1 MIPILYKST
10 ETGFT
15 SNGLGRLSDA
25 ISCTVE
31 EERNGAYEL
40 TMEYPVYG
48 VHYKDL
54 QNTRII
60 VAVPSDGA
68 DRQPFDIYDISRPIS
83 GRVTV
88 KARHIS
94 YRLSR
99 IPTYS
104 KNPDETSGTAALAL
118 QRLKSEALENCPFD
132 FWTDQNSQ
140 GSYST
145 PAPASIRSRLG
156 GVTGSILDCFG
167 GEYEWDG
174 WTVKLW
180 KARGSETSVVLRYGK
195 NITDITQEESIESTV
210 TGVLPY
216 WHKDA
221 ESDTAAQT
229 VVGSIVYAENADK
242 YPYHMT
248 MVLDCSQDFQTAPT
262 TGQLAAKAQTY
273 IKANNIGVPD
283 VSITLSFVALWQS
296 EEYKTLAAL
305 ERVHLCDILRV
316 EFPALG
322 VSATAKVV
330 KTTYNV
336 LKDRYDSIEIGNAR
350 TNLADQIT
358 GTSRDTEIRQKQ
370 SLSFL
375 QEALARST
383 KLIQGGL
390 GGHVIINTDG
400 DGKPNELL
408 IMDTDDTK
416 TASKVL
422 RINMNG
428 IGFSTKGYEGPFSTA
443 WTIDGVFNADY
454 INAGTIRANLI
465 KTGLLQDRKG
475 NNYWNLDTGE
485 FRLRSVAVADDW
497 NSVLEELHK
506 YSDDAADTARKDA
519 EERAEVLA
527 KNASDLANAVQQE
540 VDKKVQVFYAATAP
554 TSDMDTGDLWLD
566 TDDNKMYR
574 YNGSSWVSV
583 QDSQIQAALKA
594 ANSAQ
599 ATADTKIVC
608 TASATT
614 PTGAT
619 DGDLWIQ
626 TSDRTNSDGSIK
638 TYSGSIWRYSTS
650 DKEWHTWFDTRAD
663 ALANTAESNAKA
675 YADSQDSALNT
686 TIMNSLTQQEIFNRL
701 TNGGAEQGIYLKNGK
716 LYINGTYLK
725 TGTLDAGLIKTG
737 SLLVGGTNKVSKVL
751 LYNSSNIN
759 FGSIDDR
766 GILVGGTDKLSGDT
780 TYLNLR
786 PGLFK
791 GMSITSVNPSTY
803 APSDGVAI
811 GTPGIVVGESSVVFP
826 IEVNSKAV
834 TISPSAI
841 SLTGNTMADVMIDLD
856 RTKGLH
862 VHSGLSKSGILDTKD
877 YGTRELYCYEMASP
891 TYGDIGEG
899 EVGDDGASYVQL
911 DPVFSECILTD
922 QYQVFLQ
929 PYGDGKC
936 YVAERHSTYFVVKG
950 TAGLSFGWE
959 LKAKNRDYNL
969 KRLNTFDPTKASKDD
984 TNYGGQAMNHIE
996 QITKERSQTS

>member
-1 MIPILYKST
+1 MIPILYEST
-10 ETGFT
+10 ETEFT

-25 ISCTVE
+25 ISCIVE

-40 TMEYPVYG
+40 TMEYPIHG

-54 QNTRII
+54 QNMRVIS
-60 VAVPSDGA
+60 AVPSDGKE
-68 DRQPFDIYDISRPIS
+68 RQPFDIYDISRPIS
-83 GRVTV
+83 GKVTV

-118 QRLKSEALENCPFD
+118 QRLKSEALESCPFE
-132 FWTDQNSQ
+132 FWTDQDSR

-296 EEYKTLAAL
+296 EEYKALAVL
-305 ERVHLCDILRV
+305 ERVHLCDTLRV

-330 KTTYNV
+330 KTTYNA

-443 WTIDGVFNADY
+443 WTIDGVFNADF
-454 INAGTIRANLI
+454 INTGTIRANLI
-465 KTGLLQDRKG
+465 RTGTLKVGGTKKVDQMLLYDSYNKQSGYIGSEGIYVTGKWINTDKDPDVYIDMRAQLIGGMAISAAADRKG
-475 NNYWNLDTGE
+475 KCCAFSKDEILVKNNDSTLSWGL
-485 FRLRSVAVADDW
+485 
-497 NSVLEELHK
+497 NSNTTSMK
-506 YSDDAADTARKDA
+506 YNGLWINGPNGVNDILIYLDA
-519 EERAEVLA
+519 E
-527 KNASDLANAVQQE
+527 
-540 VDKKVQVFYAATAP
+540 
-554 TSDMDTGDLWLD
+554 W
-566 TDDNKMYR
+566 
-574 YNGSSWVSV
+574 
-583 QDSQIQAALKA
+583 
-594 ANSAQ
+594 
-599 ATADTKIVC
+599 
-608 TASATT
+608 
-614 PTGAT
+614 
-619 DGDLWIQ
+619 
-626 TSDRTNSDGSIK
+626 
-638 TYSGSIWRYSTS
+638 
-650 DKEWHTWFDTRAD
+650 
-663 ALANTAESNAKA
+663 
-675 YADSQDSALNT
+675 
-686 TIMNSLTQQEIFNRL
+686 
-701 TNGGAEQGIYLKNGK
+701 
-716 LYINGTYLK
+716 
-725 TGTLDAGLIKTG
+725 GL
-737 SLLVGGTNKVSKVL
+737 
-751 LYNSSNIN
+751 
-759 FGSIDDR
+759 
-766 GILVGGTDKLSGDT
+766 
-780 TYLNLR
+780 
-786 PGLFK
+786 
-791 GMSITSVNPSTY
+791 
-803 APSDGVAI
+803 GV
-811 GTPGIVVGESSVVFP
+811 
-826 IEVNSKAV
+826 K
-834 TISPSAI
+834 
-841 SLTGNTMADVMIDLD
+841 
-856 RTKGLH
+856 
-862 VHSGLSKSGILDTKD
+862 SGLNKSGIVETKN
-877 YGTRELYCYEMASP
+877 YGTRALYCYEMASP

-899 EVGDDGASYVQL
+899 EIGEDGSEYIQI
-911 DPVFSECILTD
+911 DPVLSECILTD

-929 PYGDGKC
+929 PYGNGKC
-936 YVAERHSTYFVVKG
+936 YIAERKSTYFVVSG
-950 TAGLSFGWE
+950 EPGLKFGWE
-959 LKAKNRDYNL
+959 IKAKNRDYNMN
-969 KRLNTFDPTKASKDD
+969 RLSVFDYTRPEKDETDYAGKAV
-984 TNYGGQAMNHIE
+984 NHIE

>member
-1 MIPILYKST
+1 MIPILYEST
-10 ETGFT
+10 ETEFT

-25 ISCTVE
+25 ISCIVE

-40 TMEYPVYG
+40 TMEYPIHG

-54 QNTRII
+54 QNMRVIS
-60 VAVPSDGA
+60 AVPSDGKE
-68 DRQPFDIYDISRPIS
+68 RQPFDIYDISRPIS
-83 GRVTV
+83 GKVTV

-118 QRLKSEALENCPFD
+118 QRLKSEALESCPFE
-132 FWTDQNSQ
+132 FWTDQDSQ

-195 NITDITQEESIESTV
+195 NITDITQEESIENTV

-296 EEYKTLAAL
+296 EEYKALAVL
-305 ERVHLCDILRV
+305 ERVHLCDTLRV

-330 KTTYNV
+330 KTTYNA

-443 WTIDGVFNADY
+443 WTIDGVFNADF

-465 KTGLLQDRKG
+465 RTGTLKVGGTEKVDQMLLYDSYNKQSGYIGSEGIYVTGKWINTDKDPDVYIEMRAQLIGGMAISAAADRKG
-475 NNYWNLDTGE
+475 KCCAFSEDEILVKNNDSTLSWG
-485 FRLRSVAVADDW
+485 
-497 NSVLEELHK
+497 LESNTTSMK
-506 YSDDAADTARKDA
+506 YNGLWINGPNGVNDILIYLDA
-519 EERAEVLA
+519 E
-527 KNASDLANAVQQE
+527 
-540 VDKKVQVFYAATAP
+540 
-554 TSDMDTGDLWLD
+554 W
-566 TDDNKMYR
+566 
-574 YNGSSWVSV
+574 
-583 QDSQIQAALKA
+583 
-594 ANSAQ
+594 
-599 ATADTKIVC
+599 
-608 TASATT
+608 
-614 PTGAT
+614 
-619 DGDLWIQ
+619 
-626 TSDRTNSDGSIK
+626 
-638 TYSGSIWRYSTS
+638 
-650 DKEWHTWFDTRAD
+650 
-663 ALANTAESNAKA
+663 
-675 YADSQDSALNT
+675 
-686 TIMNSLTQQEIFNRL
+686 
-701 TNGGAEQGIYLKNGK
+701 
-716 LYINGTYLK
+716 
-725 TGTLDAGLIKTG
+725 GL
-737 SLLVGGTNKVSKVL
+737 
-751 LYNSSNIN
+751 
-759 FGSIDDR
+759 
-766 GILVGGTDKLSGDT
+766 
-780 TYLNLR
+780 
-786 PGLFK
+786 
-791 GMSITSVNPSTY
+791 
-803 APSDGVAI
+803 GV
-811 GTPGIVVGESSVVFP
+811 
-826 IEVNSKAV
+826 K
-834 TISPSAI
+834 
-841 SLTGNTMADVMIDLD
+841 
-856 RTKGLH
+856 
-862 VHSGLSKSGILDTKD
+862 SGLNKSGIVETKN
-877 YGTRELYCYEMASP
+877 YGTRALYCYEMASP

-899 EVGDDGASYVQL
+899 EIGEDGSEYIQI
-911 DPVFSECILTD
+911 DPVLSECILTD

-929 PYGDGKC
+929 PYGNGKC
-936 YVAERHSTYFVVKG
+936 YIAERKSTYFVVSG
-950 TAGLSFGWE
+950 EPGLKFGWE
-959 LKAKNRDYNL
+959 IKAKNRDYNMN
-969 KRLNTFDPTKASKDD
+969 RLSVFDYTRPEKDETDYAGKAV
-984 TNYGGQAMNHIE
+984 NHIE
-996 QITKERSQTS
+996 QITKERRQT

>member
-1 MIPILYKST
+1 MIPILYEST
-10 ETGFT
+10 ETEFT

-25 ISCTVE
+25 ISCIVE

-40 TMEYPVYG
+40 TMEYPIHG

-54 QNTRII
+54 QNMRVIS
-60 VAVPSDGA
+60 AVPSDGKE
-68 DRQPFDIYDISRPIS
+68 RQPFDIYDISRPIS
-83 GRVTV
+83 GKVTV

-118 QRLKSEALENCPFD
+118 QRLKSEALESCPFE
-132 FWTDQNSQ
+132 FWTDQDSQ

-195 NITDITQEESIESTV
+195 NITDITQEESIENTV

-296 EEYKTLAAL
+296 EEYKALAVL
-305 ERVHLCDILRV
+305 ERVHLCDTLRV

-330 KTTYNV
+330 KTTYNA

-443 WTIDGVFNADY
+443 WTIDGVFNADF

-465 KTGLLQDRKG
+465 RTGTLKVGGTEKVDQMLLYDSYNKQSG
-475 NNYWNLDTGE
+475 YIGSEGIYVTGKWINTDKDPDVYIDM
-485 FRLRSVAVADDW
+485 RAQLIGGMAISA
-497 NSVLEELHK
+497 
-506 YSDDAADTARKDA
+506 AADKKGKCCAFSED
-519 EERAEVLA
+519 EILV
-527 KNASDLANAVQQE
+527 KNNDSTLSWGLGSN
-540 VDKKVQVFYAATAP
+540 T
-554 TSDMDTGDLWLD
+554 TSM
-566 TDDNKMYR
+566 R
-574 YNGSSWVSV
+574 YNG
-583 QDSQIQAALKA
+583 
-594 ANSAQ
+594 
-599 ATADTKIVC
+599 
-608 TASATT
+608 
-614 PTGAT
+614 
-619 DGDLWIQ
+619 LWI
-626 TSDRTNSDGSIK
+626 
-638 TYSGSIWRYSTS
+638 
-650 DKEWHTWFDTRAD
+650 
-663 ALANTAESNAKA
+663 
-675 YADSQDSALNT
+675 
-686 TIMNSLTQQEIFNRL
+686 
-701 TNGGAEQGIYLKNGK
+701 NGPNGVNDILIYL
-716 LYINGTYLK
+716 
-725 TGTLDAGLIKTG
+725 DAEWGL
-737 SLLVGGTNKVSKVL
+737 
-751 LYNSSNIN
+751 
-759 FGSIDDR
+759 
-766 GILVGGTDKLSGDT
+766 
-780 TYLNLR
+780 
-786 PGLFK
+786 
-791 GMSITSVNPSTY
+791 
-803 APSDGVAI
+803 GV
-811 GTPGIVVGESSVVFP
+811 
-826 IEVNSKAV
+826 K
-834 TISPSAI
+834 
-841 SLTGNTMADVMIDLD
+841 
-856 RTKGLH
+856 
-862 VHSGLSKSGILDTKD
+862 SGLNKSGIVETKN
-877 YGTRELYCYEMASP
+877 YGTRALYCYEMASP

-899 EVGDDGASYVQL
+899 AIGEDGSEYIQI
-911 DPVFSECILTD
+911 DPVLSECILTD

-929 PYGDGKC
+929 PYGNGKC
-936 YVAERHSTYFVVKG
+936 YIAERKSTYFVVSG
-950 TAGLSFGWE
+950 EPGLKFGWE
-959 LKAKNRDYNL
+959 IKAKNRDYNMN
-969 KRLNTFDPTKASKDD
+969 RLSVFDYTRPEKDETDYAGKAV
-984 TNYGGQAMNHIE
+984 NHIE
-996 QITKERSQTS
+996 QITKERRQT

>member
-10 ETGFT
+10 ETEFT

-54 QNTRII
+54 QNARII

-145 PAPASIRSRLG
+145 PVPASIRSRLG

-167 GEYEWDG
+167 GEYEWDK

-180 KARGSETSVVLRYGK
+180 RARGSETSIVLRYGK
-195 NITDITQEESIESTV
+195 NITDITQEESIENTV

-216 WHKDA
+216 WHKEADSNA
-221 ESDTAAQT
+221 EAKT
-229 VVGSIVYAENADK
+229 VIGGIVYAANADK

-248 MVLDCSQDFQTAPT
+248 MVLDCSQEYQTAPT
-262 TGQLAAKAQTY
+262 AAQLSSRAQTY
-273 IKANNIGVPD
+273 IKSNGIGVPD
-283 VSITLSFVALWQS
+283 VSISLSFVALWQS

-443 WTIDGVFNADY
+443 WTIDGVFNADF

-465 KTGLLQDRKG
+465 KTGLLQDQQG

-626 TSDRTNSDGSIK
+626 TSDKTNSDGSIK

-650 DKEWHTWFDTRAD
+650 DKKWHTWFDTRAD

-701 TNGGAEQGIYLKNGK
+701 TNGGAEQGIYLENGK

-766 GILVGGTDKLSGDT
+766 GILVGGTDHLSGDT

-786 PGLFK
+786 PSLFK

-834 TISPSAI
+834 TISPSTI
-841 SLTGNTMADVMIDLD
+841 SLTGDTMADIRINLD
-856 RTKGLH
+856 RTEGLH
-862 VHSGLSKSGILDTKD
+862 VRSGLSKSGILDTKD
-877 YGTRELYCYEMASP
+877 YGTRALYCYEMTSP

-969 KRLNTFDPTKASKDD
+969 KRLSTFDPTKASKDD

>member
-1 MIPILYKST
+1 MIPILYEST
-10 ETGFT
+10 ETEFT

-25 ISCTVE
+25 ISCIVE

-40 TMEYPVYG
+40 TMEYPIHG

-54 QNTRII
+54 QNMRVIS
-60 VAVPSDGA
+60 AVPSDGKE
-68 DRQPFDIYDISRPIS
+68 RQPFDIYDISRPIS
-83 GRVTV
+83 GKVTV

-118 QRLKSEALENCPFD
+118 QRLKSEALESCPFE
-132 FWTDQNSQ
+132 FWTDQDSQ

-195 NITDITQEESIESTV
+195 NITDITQEESIENTV

-296 EEYKTLAAL
+296 EEYKALAVL
-305 ERVHLCDILRV
+305 ERVHLCDTLRV

-330 KTTYNV
+330 KTTYNA

-443 WTIDGVFNADY
+443 WTIDGVFNADF

-465 KTGLLQDRKG
+465 RTGTLKVGGTEKGDQMLLYDSYNKQSG
-475 NNYWNLDTGE
+475 YIGSEGIYVTGKWINTDKDPDVYIDM
-485 FRLRSVAVADDW
+485 RAQLIGGMAISA
-497 NSVLEELHK
+497 
-506 YSDDAADTARKDA
+506 AADKKGKCCAFSED
-519 EERAEVLA
+519 EILV
-527 KNASDLANAVQQE
+527 KNNDSTLSWGLGSN
-540 VDKKVQVFYAATAP
+540 T
-554 TSDMDTGDLWLD
+554 TSM
-566 TDDNKMYR
+566 R
-574 YNGSSWVSV
+574 YNG
-583 QDSQIQAALKA
+583 
-594 ANSAQ
+594 
-599 ATADTKIVC
+599 
-608 TASATT
+608 
-614 PTGAT
+614 
-619 DGDLWIQ
+619 LWI
-626 TSDRTNSDGSIK
+626 
-638 TYSGSIWRYSTS
+638 
-650 DKEWHTWFDTRAD
+650 
-663 ALANTAESNAKA
+663 
-675 YADSQDSALNT
+675 
-686 TIMNSLTQQEIFNRL
+686 
-701 TNGGAEQGIYLKNGK
+701 NGPNGVNDILIYL
-716 LYINGTYLK
+716 
-725 TGTLDAGLIKTG
+725 DAEWGL
-737 SLLVGGTNKVSKVL
+737 
-751 LYNSSNIN
+751 
-759 FGSIDDR
+759 
-766 GILVGGTDKLSGDT
+766 
-780 TYLNLR
+780 
-786 PGLFK
+786 
-791 GMSITSVNPSTY
+791 
-803 APSDGVAI
+803 GV
-811 GTPGIVVGESSVVFP
+811 
-826 IEVNSKAV
+826 K
-834 TISPSAI
+834 
-841 SLTGNTMADVMIDLD
+841 
-856 RTKGLH
+856 
-862 VHSGLSKSGILDTKD
+862 SGLNKSGIVETKN
-877 YGTRELYCYEMASP
+877 YGTRALYCYEMASP

-899 EVGDDGASYVQL
+899 EIGEDGSEYIQI
-911 DPVFSECILTD
+911 DPVLSECILTD

-929 PYGDGKC
+929 PYGNGKC
-936 YVAERHSTYFVVKG
+936 YIAERKSTYFVVSG
-950 TAGLSFGWE
+950 EPGLKFGWE
-959 LKAKNRDYNL
+959 IKAKNRDYNMN
-969 KRLNTFDPTKASKDD
+969 RLSVFDYTRPEKDETDYAGKAV
-984 TNYGGQAMNHIE
+984 NHIE
-996 QITKERSQTS
+996 QITKERRQT

>member
-1 MIPILYKST
+1 MIPILYEST
-10 ETGFT
+10 ETEFT

-25 ISCTVE
+25 ISCIVE

-40 TMEYPVYG
+40 TMEYPIHG

-54 QNTRII
+54 QNMRVIS
-60 VAVPSDGA
+60 AVPSDGKE
-68 DRQPFDIYDISRPIS
+68 RQPFDIYDISRPIS
-83 GRVTV
+83 GKVTV

-118 QRLKSEALENCPFD
+118 QRLKSEALESCPFE
-132 FWTDQNSQ
+132 FWTDQDSQ

-195 NITDITQEESIESTV
+195 NITDITQEESIENTV

-296 EEYKTLAAL
+296 EEYKALAVL
-305 ERVHLCDILRV
+305 ERVHLCDTLRV

-443 WTIDGVFNADY
+443 WTIDGVFNADF

-465 KTGLLQDRKG
+465 RTGTLKVGGTKKVDQMLLYDSYNKQSGYIGSEGIYVTGKWINTDKDPDVYIEMRAQLIGGMAISAAADRKG
-475 NNYWNLDTGE
+475 KCCAFSEDEILVKNNDSTLSWGLGSNT
-485 FRLRSVAVADDW
+485 
-497 NSVLEELHK
+497 
-506 YSDDAADTARKDA
+506 
-519 EERAEVLA
+519 
-527 KNASDLANAVQQE
+527 
-540 VDKKVQVFYAATAP
+540 
-554 TSDMDTGDLWLD
+554 TSM
-566 TDDNKMYR
+566 R
-574 YNGSSWVSV
+574 YNG
-583 QDSQIQAALKA
+583 
-594 ANSAQ
+594 
-599 ATADTKIVC
+599 
-608 TASATT
+608 
-614 PTGAT
+614 
-619 DGDLWIQ
+619 LWI
-626 TSDRTNSDGSIK
+626 
-638 TYSGSIWRYSTS
+638 
-650 DKEWHTWFDTRAD
+650 
-663 ALANTAESNAKA
+663 
-675 YADSQDSALNT
+675 
-686 TIMNSLTQQEIFNRL
+686 
-701 TNGGAEQGIYLKNGK
+701 NGPNGVNDILIYL
-716 LYINGTYLK
+716 
-725 TGTLDAGLIKTG
+725 DAEWGL
-737 SLLVGGTNKVSKVL
+737 
-751 LYNSSNIN
+751 
-759 FGSIDDR
+759 
-766 GILVGGTDKLSGDT
+766 
-780 TYLNLR
+780 
-786 PGLFK
+786 
-791 GMSITSVNPSTY
+791 
-803 APSDGVAI
+803 GV
-811 GTPGIVVGESSVVFP
+811 
-826 IEVNSKAV
+826 K
-834 TISPSAI
+834 
-841 SLTGNTMADVMIDLD
+841 
-856 RTKGLH
+856 
-862 VHSGLSKSGILDTKD
+862 SGLNKSGIVETKN
-877 YGTRELYCYEMASP
+877 YGTRALYCYEMASP

-899 EVGDDGASYVQL
+899 EIGEDGSEYIQI
-911 DPVFSECILTD
+911 DPVLSECILTD

-929 PYGDGKC
+929 PYGNGKC
-936 YVAERHSTYFVVKG
+936 YIAERKSTYFVVSG
-950 TAGLSFGWE
+950 EPGLKFGWE
-959 LKAKNRDYNL
+959 IKAKNRDYNMN
-969 KRLNTFDPTKASKDD
+969 RLSVFDYTRPEKDETDYAGKAV
-984 TNYGGQAMNHIE
+984 NHIE
-996 QITKERSQTS
+996 QITKERRQT

>member
-1 MIPILYKST
+1 MIPILYEST
-10 ETGFT
+10 ETEFT

-25 ISCTVE
+25 ISCIVE

-40 TMEYPVYG
+40 TMEYPIHG

-54 QNTRII
+54 QNMRVIS
-60 VAVPSDGA
+60 AVPSDGKE
-68 DRQPFDIYDISRPIS
+68 RQPFDIYDISRPIS
-83 GRVTV
+83 GKVTV

-118 QRLKSEALENCPFD
+118 QRLKSEALESCPFE
-132 FWTDQNSQ
+132 FWTDQDSQ

-195 NITDITQEESIESTV
+195 NITDITQEESIENTV

-296 EEYKTLAAL
+296 EEYKALAVL
-305 ERVHLCDILRV
+305 ERVHLCDTLRV

-330 KTTYNV
+330 KTTYNA

-443 WTIDGVFNADY
+443 WTIDGVFNADF

-465 KTGLLQDRKG
+465 RTGTLKVGGTEKVDQMLLYDSYNKQSGYIGSEGIYVTGKWINTDKDPDVYIDMRAQLIGGMAISAAADRKG
-475 NNYWNLDTGE
+475 KCCAFSEDEILVKNNDSTLSWGLGSNT
-485 FRLRSVAVADDW
+485 
-497 NSVLEELHK
+497 
-506 YSDDAADTARKDA
+506 
-519 EERAEVLA
+519 
-527 KNASDLANAVQQE
+527 
-540 VDKKVQVFYAATAP
+540 
-554 TSDMDTGDLWLD
+554 TSM
-566 TDDNKMYR
+566 R
-574 YNGSSWVSV
+574 YNG
-583 QDSQIQAALKA
+583 
-594 ANSAQ
+594 
-599 ATADTKIVC
+599 
-608 TASATT
+608 
-614 PTGAT
+614 
-619 DGDLWIQ
+619 LWI
-626 TSDRTNSDGSIK
+626 
-638 TYSGSIWRYSTS
+638 
-650 DKEWHTWFDTRAD
+650 
-663 ALANTAESNAKA
+663 
-675 YADSQDSALNT
+675 
-686 TIMNSLTQQEIFNRL
+686 
-701 TNGGAEQGIYLKNGK
+701 NGPNGVNDILIYL
-716 LYINGTYLK
+716 
-725 TGTLDAGLIKTG
+725 DAEWGL
-737 SLLVGGTNKVSKVL
+737 
-751 LYNSSNIN
+751 
-759 FGSIDDR
+759 
-766 GILVGGTDKLSGDT
+766 
-780 TYLNLR
+780 
-786 PGLFK
+786 
-791 GMSITSVNPSTY
+791 
-803 APSDGVAI
+803 GV
-811 GTPGIVVGESSVVFP
+811 
-826 IEVNSKAV
+826 K
-834 TISPSAI
+834 
-841 SLTGNTMADVMIDLD
+841 
-856 RTKGLH
+856 
-862 VHSGLSKSGILDTKD
+862 SGLNKSGIVETKN
-877 YGTRELYCYEMASP
+877 YGTRALYCYEMASP

-899 EVGDDGASYVQL
+899 EIGEDGSEYIQI
-911 DPVFSECILTD
+911 DPVLSECILTD

-929 PYGDGKC
+929 PYGNGKC
-936 YVAERHSTYFVVKG
+936 YIAERKSTYFVVSG
-950 TAGLSFGWE
+950 EPGLKFGWE
-959 LKAKNRDYNL
+959 IKAKNRDYNMN
-969 KRLNTFDPTKASKDD
+969 RLSVFDYTRPEKDETDYAGKAV
-984 TNYGGQAMNHIE
+984 NHIE
-996 QITKERSQTS
+996 QITKERRQT